1 MAVNPLANIA
11 ETFSAPIEG
20 VIVALGQGLSEAQA
34 ALDHNSIK
42 TQEAIDADPVLS
54 RHGLQAQW
62 YQFPRVEL
70 QLKLALSVVE
80 HTTTPAA
87 GTAPNAARAL
97 GIGQLAAAKPL
108 RLIAQ
113 PVNAAFQN
121 HFNYNTEASSL
132 ITLSIVPVPA
142 PRSAD
147 QAALP
152 ARMTPDQVREA
163 ALKSPAKFAT
173 VVVDGVTIPDPKLRF
188 DMNYN
193 SAAGTWYVLQYDP
206 ANPGVG
212 GVVAAVDDTTGTVR
226 VIGA

>member
-1 MAVNPLANIA
+1 MADNPLANVA

-20 VIVALGQGLSEAQA
+20 VIVALGQGLSDAQA

-80 HTTTPAA
+80 QTNAPASNITPGAS
-87 GTAPNAARAL
+87 RAL
-97 GIGQLAAAKPL
+97 AIGQLAAKPL

-147 QAALP
+147 QATLP

-163 ALKSPAKFAT
+163 ALKSPAKFVT
-173 VVVDGVTIPDPKLRF
+173 VVVNGATVQDPKLRF

-206 ANPGVG
+206 ANPGVAA
-212 GVVAAVDDTTGTVR
+212 VVAAVDDATGTVR
-226 VIGA
+226 VIGT

>member
-1 MAVNPLANIA
+1 MADDPLANVA

-20 VIVALGQGLSEAQA
+20 VIIALGKGLSEAQA

-80 HTTTPAA
+80 QKAA
-87 GTAPNAARAL
+87 PSAGLVSGASRALAIDQFAAAR
-97 GIGQLAAAKPL
+97 PF

-121 HFNYNTEASSL
+121 HFNYNSEASSV

-142 PRSAD
+142 PRAAD
-147 QAALP
+147 QATLP
-152 ARMTPDQVREA
+152 ARMTADQVREA
-163 ALKSPAKFAT
+163 ALKSPAKFVM
-173 VVVDGVTIPDPKLRF
+173 VVIEGVKVPDPKLRF

-206 ANPGVG
+206 ANPATAA
-212 GVVAAVDDTTGTVR
+212 VVVAVDDTIGSVR
-226 VIGA
+226 IIGS

>member
-1 MAVNPLANIA
+1 MAVNPLANVA

-34 ALDHNSIK
+34 ALDQNSIK
-42 TQEAIDADPVLS
+42 TQEAIDADPTLS

-80 HTTTPAA
+80 QAAAPAA
-87 GTAPNAARAL
+87 SAATGAARAPA
-97 GIGQLAAAKPL
+97 ITQLAAAKPL

-121 HFNYNTEASSL
+121 HFNYSSEASSL

-147 QAALP
+147 QGTLP
-152 ARMTPDQVREA
+152 PRMTPDQVRDA
-163 ALKSPAKFAT
+163 ALKSPAAFKT
-173 VVVDGVTIPDPKLRF
+173 VVVGGARVPDPALRF
-188 DMNYN
+188 DVNHN

-206 ANPGVG
+206 ATPDTSA
-212 GVVAAVDDTTGTVR
+212 VVVAVDDATGVVR
-226 VIGA
+226 IIGA